1 MARETYNGVSQNS
14 HSPSFSLT
22 AVNVVC
28 GVIKPCSQGGFAFEP
43 RSSPRCTIQSP
54 NIIPLTS
61 PSSLTNIK
69 PFDGNTII
77 CGEVVT
83 SNLTFNQSEL
93 EKLEMECFNPKR

>member
-1 MARETYNGVSQNS
+1 
-14 HSPSFSLT
+14 
-22 AVNVVC
+22 
-28 GVIKPCSQGGFAFEP
+28 FAFEP